1 MSRDDTA
8 GAGGWASG
16 PADRSR
22 IARVALCLAAV
33 VLGLSGCT
41 RHTGVPAAESL
52 YGTYTLTRE
61 SLDLA
66 SALGFDKTAPQDHRI
81 VLSADGRCE
90 FFSYWYFA
98 SRREDR
104 LNDYYPAGAN
114 CSWKTLDVEVV
125 ARRIT
130 VIGAI
135 DLSIWDRTVPVHRAA
150 GVDLQ
155 VELVDGEPF
164 LLATSGHPDDNGHR
178 YLYQRV
184 AR

>member
-1 MSRDDTA
+1 MLSLRDE
-8 GAGGWASG
+8 GV
-16 PADRSR
+16 RSVVCCLV
-22 IARVALCLAAV
+22 AVALAAAA
-33 VLGLSGCT
+33 CK

-52 YGTYTLTRE
+52 YGTYTLTQH

-81 VLSADGRCE
+81 VLAADGRCE

-98 SRREDR
+98 RRVEDR
-104 LNDYYPAGAN
+104 RNDYYPAGSN
-114 CSWKTLDVEVV
+114 CSWKTLDAEVTASYRANV
-125 ARRIT
+125 
-130 VIGAI
+130 VGAI
-135 DLSIWDRTVPVHRAA
+135 DLSIWDRTVPIHRAA

-155 VELVDGEPF
+155 VELFDGEPF

-178 YLYQRV
+178 FLYQRV